1 MRNNLKKRTLTGTKK
16 VPGRK
21 PILTEKKINLLGK
34 TALKNSFDS
43 SFTIFE
49 KSNVLKNKTPSKTTC
64 RKYLRAAG
72 FKNHLAAR
80 KPHLTEFHARERL
93 RVAQF
98 IIDQPDSYIESLMPS
113 DECKFNIAGN
123 DGRVRIWREP
133 NTRYDKHNI
142 LTTQKFGGGKS
153 VMVWAV
159 MSVHGLGNCVFLE
172 KSVDTETYLTI
183 LKQNLLQTIKNH
195 RMYEYFFLQDNAPA
209 HRSEKVL
216 EWFEKKGVPVMPWCA
231 QSPDLN
237 PIEHAWAYL
246 KRKIGQKRHSTVD
259 ELKQDI
265 LHHWSQITPEFCKS
279 LIMSMKR
286 RALAIINASGYLTK
300 Y

>member
-1 MRNNLKKRTLTGTKK
+1 MARKLSAITQKNLIKEILVGSKTTQIMKKLRISKSSIQRMRNNLKKRTLTGTKK

-159 MSVHGLGNCVFLE
+159 MSVHGLGNCVL
-172 KSVDTETYLTI
+172 Y
-183 LKQNLLQTIKNH
+183 Q
-195 RMYEYFFLQDNAPA
+195 
-209 HRSEKVL
+209 KV
-216 EWFEKKGVPVMPWCA
+216 WIHKH
-231 QSPDLN
+231 
-237 PIEHAWAYL
+237 I
-246 KRKIGQKRHSTVD
+246 
-259 ELKQDI
+259 
-265 LHHWSQITPEFCKS
+265 
-279 LIMSMKR
+279 
-286 RALAIINASGYLTK
+286 
-300 Y
+300 